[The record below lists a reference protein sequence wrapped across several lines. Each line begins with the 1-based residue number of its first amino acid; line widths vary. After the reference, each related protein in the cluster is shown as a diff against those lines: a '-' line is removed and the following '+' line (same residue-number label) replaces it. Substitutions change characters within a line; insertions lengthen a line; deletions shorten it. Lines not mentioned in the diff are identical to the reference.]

1 MDAVL
6 NVINFILDLGPSVMM
21 PIIITILGLALR
33 QNFVKS
39 FRAGLIIGVG
49 FVGINTIIGLLTGTL
64 GPVTQAM
71 VKNMGVSLDI
81 MDVGWPISAAVSF
94 GSVVVPVVMPAILII
109 NVIMLAF
116 NWTKTANV
124 DVWNYWQILFCAS
137 IVYHTTGNNWL
148 WTIVATIICTAVT
161 LVLADISASTI
172 QKFFGM
178 PGISLPHVGT
188 VGWYPVAVVCNKILD
203 KIPGI
208 NNIQLD
214 QEKIQSKFGMVGEP
228 LTIGIVLGAV
238 LALLAKYDLANTL
251 TTAITLGACMV
262 LLPRMVAILME
273 GLIPLSEGAREFLKQ
288 RFPDRE
294 FYIGLDT
301 AVVIGHPAV
310 IATAIV
316 MIPVAVLLAVVLPG
330 NRLLPFTDL
339 VMLTFILSFVVA
351 VCNGNIF
358 RSLIISLPIVA
369 LCLLIATDFGPVHTV
384 MGHAAGFDFPEGA
397 NIISSLY
404 GGTLQIPWLI
414 WKPFAVLFNYVPM

>member
-178 PGISLPHVGT
+178 PGISCRTLVPSVGIRWQWSVT
-188 VGWYPVAVVCNKILD
+188 K
-203 KIPGI
+203 
-208 NNIQLD
+208 
-214 QEKIQSKFGMVGEP
+214 S
-228 LTIGIVLGAV
+228 
-238 LALLAKYDLANTL
+238 
-251 TTAITLGACMV
+251 
-262 LLPRMVAILME
+262 
-273 GLIPLSEGAREFLKQ
+273 
-288 RFPDRE
+288 
-294 FYIGLDT
+294 
-301 AVVIGHPAV
+301 
-310 IATAIV
+310 
-316 MIPVAVLLAVVLPG
+316 
-330 NRLLPFTDL
+330 
-339 VMLTFILSFVVA
+339 
-351 VCNGNIF
+351 
-358 RSLIISLPIVA
+358 
-369 LCLLIATDFGPVHTV
+369 
-384 MGHAAGFDFPEGA
+384 
-397 NIISSLY
+397 
-404 GGTLQIPWLI
+404 
-414 WKPFAVLFNYVPM
+414 